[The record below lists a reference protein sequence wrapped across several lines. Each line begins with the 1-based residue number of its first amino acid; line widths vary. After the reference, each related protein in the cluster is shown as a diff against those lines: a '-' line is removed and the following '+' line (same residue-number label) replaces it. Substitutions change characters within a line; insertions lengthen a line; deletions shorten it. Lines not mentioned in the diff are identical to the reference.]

1 MGCTCISTN
10 NTKKTRG
17 RILTN
22 NSEPI
27 IENKKNTKI
36 LNPDEKFKK
45 NLNPNSIIENQTNT
59 TILKAINQINGDAIR
74 ISNNKNCII
83 IIMDAS
89 SSVTIQDC
97 KKCSIFIAPCSSS
110 ILMRNSK
117 QINLISISQ
126 QLRITNVNESNLFIF
141 SMTSP
146 AIENC
151 SDIKLGM
158 FCVQFVELS
167 EMLKNSKIN
176 IWENHW
182 SQFHIFG
189 HENNISFADENTKKE
204 VIDMFLPGFNNNCY
218 VNFDQY
224 QFIPYTFGRAVQLK
238 NYFNFLLIFKSEDA
252 SEDEIIKFL
261 NPDDLKENESK
272 CICTKI
278 VKSNSNE
285 FNQVCELANNANNK
299 ELFYFLNKRNLNK
312 RKSVAVFD
320 NNNFDMGSI
329 NEKVGNINNLEKGD
343 LLFIWFGYDSDDL
356 STFNDYLGGV
366 FEEGYYALITNK
378 DVNLDE
384 YTFLIK
390 LMNLYEMK

>member
-22 NSEPI
+22 NSEPV

-89 SSVTIQDC
+89 SSVIIQDC

-182 SQFHIFG
+182 SQFQIMG
-189 HENNISFADENTKKE
+189 NEENISFADNNTKKD
-204 VIDMFLPGFNNNCY
+204 VIDMFSAGFNNNCY

-384 YTFLIK
+384 NTFLIK
-390 LMNLYEMK
+390 LMNLYDMK

>member
-10 NTKKTRG
+10 NTKKNR

-27 IENKKNTKI
+27 IDNKKSTKI
-36 LNPDEKFKK
+36 LNPEEKFQKH
-45 NLNPNSIIENQTNT
+45 LNPNSIIENQTNT

-74 ISNNKNCII
+74 ISNNNTCII

-89 SSVTIQDC
+89 SSVIIQNC
-97 KKCSIFIAPCSSS
+97 KNCSIFIGPCSSS
-110 ILMRNSK
+110 ILMRNCNK
-117 QINLISISQ
+117 INLISISQ
-126 QLRITNVNESNLFIF
+126 QLRLTNVKQSNLFIF

-146 AIENC
+146 AIETC

-312 RKSVAVFD
+312 RKSLAVFD

-384 YTFLIK
+384 NTFLIK

>member
-10 NTKKTRG
+10 NTKKNR

-27 IENKKNTKI
+27 IDNKKSTKI
-36 LNPDEKFKK
+36 LNPEEKFQKH
-45 NLNPNSIIENQTNT
+45 LNPNSIIENQTNT

-74 ISNNKNCII
+74 ISNNNTCII

-89 SSVTIQDC
+89 SSVIIQNC
-97 KKCSIFIAPCSSS
+97 KNCSIFIGPCSSS
-110 ILMRNSK
+110 ILMRNCK
-117 QINLISISQ
+117 KINLISISQ
-126 QLRITNVNESNLFIF
+126 QLRLTNVKEGNLFIF

-189 HENNISFADENTKKE
+189 SEKNISFADENTKKD
-204 VIDMFLPGFNNNCY
+204 VIDMFSAGFNNNCY

-261 NPDDLKENESK
+261 NPDDLKENE
-272 CICTKI
+272 C
-278 VKSNSNE
+278 
-285 FNQVCELANNANNK
+285 
-299 ELFYFLNKRNLNK
+299 
-312 RKSVAVFD
+312 
-320 NNNFDMGSI
+320 
-329 NEKVGNINNLEKGD
+329 
-343 LLFIWFGYDSDDL
+343 
-356 STFNDYLGGV
+356 
-366 FEEGYYALITNK
+366 
-378 DVNLDE
+378 
-384 YTFLIK
+384 LIK
-390 LMNLYEMK
+390 FVN

>member
-1 MGCTCISTN
+1 MGCNCVSTK
-10 NTKKTRG
+10 NTKKNR

-27 IENKKNTKI
+27 IDNKKSTKI
-36 LNPDEKFKK
+36 LNPEEKFQKH
-45 NLNPNSIIENQTNT
+45 LNPNSIIENQTNT

-74 ISNNKNCII
+74 ISNNNTCII

-89 SSVTIQDC
+89 SSVIIQDC
-97 KKCSIFIAPCSSS
+97 TNCSIFIGPCSSS
-110 ILMRNSK
+110 ILMRNCK
-117 QINLISISQ
+117 KINLISISQ
-126 QLRITNVNESNLFIF
+126 QLRLTNVKEGNLFIF

-146 AIENC
+146 AIETC

-189 HENNISFADENTKKE
+189 SEKNISFADENTKKD
-204 VIDMFLPGFNNNCY
+204 VIDMFSAGFNNNCY

-238 NYFNFLLIFKSEDA
+238 NYYNILLIFKSEDA

-261 NPDDLKENESK
+261 NPDDLKENECK
-272 CICTKI
+272 CICTKVI
-278 VKSNSNE
+278 KFKSNE
-285 FNQVCELANNANNK
+285 FNQVCELVNNANNK
-299 ELFYFLNKRNLNK
+299 NLYNFLIKRNVN
-312 RKSVAVFD
+312 RKKSLINGFD
-320 NNNFDMGSI
+320 NKDFDMISI
-329 NEKVGNINNLEKGD
+329 NDKVGNINNLEKDD

-356 STFNDYLGGV
+356 SIFIDYLGGI

-384 YTFLIK
+384 NTFLHK
-390 LMNLYEMK
+390 LMKLYEME

>member
-22 NSEPI
+22 NSEPV

-189 HENNISFADENTKKE
+189 SEKNISFADENTKKD
-204 VIDMFLPGFNNNCY
+204 VIDMFSAGFNNNCY

-384 YTFLIK
+384 NTFLIK
-390 LMNLYEMK
+390 LMNLYDMK

>member
-1 MGCTCISTN
+1 
-10 NTKKTRG
+10 
-17 RILTN
+17 
-22 NSEPI
+22 
-27 IENKKNTKI
+27 
-36 LNPDEKFKK
+36 
-45 NLNPNSIIENQTNT
+45 
-59 TILKAINQINGDAIR
+59 
-74 ISNNKNCII
+74 
-83 IIMDAS
+83 MDAS
-89 SSVTIQDC
+89 SSVIIQDC

-312 RKSVAVFD
+312 RKSLAVFD

-384 YTFLIK
+384 NTFLIK